1 MDIRCENLTAGYGD
15 KRILDGLSV
24 TLPAGQITALL
35 GPNGCGKSTLL
46 KCLAR
51 LLIPQSG
58 TLHIAGKPL
67 SAFSPRALSRHLAL
81 LPQQHMTPDH
91 RAGTGQLW
99 PQPVAAA
106 VGAAFSRRPSAC
118 QPGNGA
124 DAH

>member
-81 LPQQHMTPDH
+81 LPQQHMTPEGITVRD
-91 RAGTGQLW
+91 
-99 PQPVAAA
+99 AAA
-106 VGAAFSRRPSAC
+106 APAEGVRPVFRLFGRRPDGMCRAK
-118 QPGNGA
+118 A
-124 DAH
+124 